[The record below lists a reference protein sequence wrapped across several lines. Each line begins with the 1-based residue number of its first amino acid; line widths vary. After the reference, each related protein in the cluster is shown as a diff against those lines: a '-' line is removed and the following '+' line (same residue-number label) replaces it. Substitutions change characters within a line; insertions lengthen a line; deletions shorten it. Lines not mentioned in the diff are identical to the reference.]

1 MDGLRKRDDYSNFE
15 ITIREYLKQGR
26 EKLEN
31 DLVGTREAIRLI
43 AKDKTRNFIKTMDR
57 GLDKDEREYLGAL
70 IVSSM
75 YQAFCYGY
83 SIGKFEGRSNN
94 KVFL

>member
-1 MDGLRKRDDYSNFE
+1 MGGAEERNDLNSFE
-15 ITIREYLKQGR
+15 VTIKEYIKQGR
-26 EKLEN
+26 EKLEK

-43 AKDKTRNFIKTMDR
+43 ARDKTRNFIKTMDR
-57 GLDKDEREYLGAL
+57 GLDKNEREYLGAL
-70 IVSSM
+70 IMSSM

-83 SIGKFEGRSNN
+83 SIGKFEGKSNN